1 KADEVHILDKITDDE
16 AIVHFPFKDQF
27 LNTVTT
33 IIIKGFSFDLK
44 VIMTQNALLDICKFE
59 RN

>member
-1 KADEVHILDKITDDE
+1 MDDE
-16 AIVHFPFKDQF
+16 AIVYFSFKNQF

-33 IIIKGFSFDLK
+33 TIIKGFSFDLK
-44 VIMTQNALLDICKFE
+44 VIMTQNTLLDICKFE